1 MNSEEKIKTTANL
14 SYCGYEIP
22 NVHIATNL
30 SEFKNQFIK
39 EYSLQNQIKEDDNIS
54 ISYKEN
60 EKKININNEE
70 DYHKMLDNFI
80 NSQKD
85 KIIYIDTDKI
95 PLHFDGKKSIDFEDE
110 IKKVIERESLIAAN
124 NIKKCLTTN
133 LNISNSQKVRLQS
146 CVKCNKQIIGYL
158 YKAIN
163 PLENDKYY
171 CELCSIDS
179 EVPLFK
185 ID

>member
-1 MNSEEKIKTTANL
+1 MKSEEKIKTTANL

-30 SEFKNQFIK
+30 SEFKTQFIK

-54 ISYKEN
+54 ISYKED
-60 EKKININNEE
+60 EKKIIINNEE
-70 DYHKMLDNFI
+70 DYHKMLENFI

-85 KIIYIDTDKI
+85 KIIYIDTEKI
-95 PLHFDGKKSIDFEDE
+95 PVHFDGQKSIEFEDE
-110 IKKVIERESLIAAN
+110 IKKVVERELLIAAN

-133 LNISNSQKVRLQS
+133 LSISNSQKIRIQS
-146 CVKCNKQIIGYL
+146 CVNCKKQIIGYL
-158 YKAIN
+158 YKAIK
-163 PLENDKYY
+163 PLERDKYY

-179 EVPLFK
+179 DVPLFK
-185 ID
+185 IN